1 MIRMRSRGDRRASSC
16 PGRGA
21 QRFERI
27 WRVSWGR
34 IPRRIWRVLRGWVLR
49 GWEVERGLRRSSS
62 PTGSPRCW
70 LVPSA
75 NPSAPIARA
84 YDRHLFNGGTPTL
97 QDLPDR
103 PRFVINATNQQSGAV
118 WRFSNPYMRD
128 WRVGRGGPAEACSVA
143 CRRGLLGLSALSL
156 ATVSHA
162 RPSGLVGGSPLRHSP
177 MRERRSRPDP
187 SGGVPRSP
195 STDENPIQSQEL
207 INRWVGR
214 H

>member
-70 LVPSA
+70 LEPST

-118 WRFSNPYMRD
+118 WRFSKPYMRD
-128 WRVGRGGPAEACSVA
+128 WRVGEVVRPRLAV
-143 CRRGLLGLSALSL
+143 SL
-156 ATVSHA
+156 AVGASSAFPRFLSPSHA

-195 STDENPIQSQEL
+195 SADENPIQSQEL
-207 INRWVGR
+207 INRWAGR

>member
-1 MIRMRSRGDRRASSC
+1 
-16 PGRGA
+16 
-21 QRFERI
+21 
-27 WRVSWGR
+27 
-34 IPRRIWRVLRGWVLR
+34 
-49 GWEVERGLRRSSS
+49 
-62 PTGSPRCW
+62 
-70 LVPSA
+70 VPSA

-118 WRFSNPYMRD
+118 WRFSKPYMRD
-128 WRVGRGGPAEACSVA
+128 WRVGEVA
-143 CRRGLLGLSALSL
+143 RPRLAVSL
-156 ATVSHA
+156 AVEASSAFPRFLSPSHA

-195 STDENPIQSQEL
+195 SADENPIQSQEL

-214 H
+214 HEDICWSTTEKVSL

>member
-1 MIRMRSRGDRRASSC
+1 
-16 PGRGA
+16 
-21 QRFERI
+21 
-27 WRVSWGR
+27 
-34 IPRRIWRVLRGWVLR
+34 
-49 GWEVERGLRRSSS
+49 
-62 PTGSPRCW
+62 
-70 LVPSA
+70 VPSA

-103 PRFVINATNQQSGAV
+103 QRFVINATNQQSGAV
-118 WRFSNPYMRD
+118 WRFSKPYMRD
-128 WRVGRGGPAEACSVA
+128 LRVGEVA
-143 CRRGLLGLSALSL
+143 RPRLAVSL
-156 ATVSHA
+156 AVE
-162 RPSGLVGGSPLRHSP
+162 PSSAFPRFLSPLFPCSTLGSRRRKSPRHSP

-195 STDENPIQSQEL
+195 SADENPIQSQEL